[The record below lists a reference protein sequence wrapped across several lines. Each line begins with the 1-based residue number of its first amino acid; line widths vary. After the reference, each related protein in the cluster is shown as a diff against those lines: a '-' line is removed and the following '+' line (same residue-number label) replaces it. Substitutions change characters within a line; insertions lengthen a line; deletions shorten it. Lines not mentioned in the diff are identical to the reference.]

1 MVHKSRIKEFSLN
14 IFLYFC
20 LTDSIFLHF
29 TSMNVAVI
37 LAGGSGQRMGGE
49 LPKQFLKVAGKR
61 IIEHTIEVFEQNE
74 HIDEIAIVCNPDF
87 IAPVEQLIVNDQ
99 WHKVKKMLKGG
110 KERYLSS
117 IAAIQAYDN
126 DDINLI
132 FHDAVRPLINDRIID
147 DCLKAL
153 ETYQAVDVAIP
164 ATDTIIQVNSQDIIE
179 AIPNRAVLRNGQTP
193 QCFKR
198 GIIRQAYE
206 RALKDPQFKTTDD
219 CGVVLKYMPEVPI
232 FVVKGENF
240 NMKITYAEDL
250 FLIDKLFQL
259 KSIKEREHKLSATAE
274 QIVPNKIAV
283 VFGGSYGIGAEV
295 VKLMRELGAVV
306 YSFSRSQNNVDVSDH
321 EAVRNALQNI
331 YQKNKRIDYVIC
343 TAGLLVKEPLYSMD
357 YPEIVQSFN
366 VNYLG
371 AVNVC
376 KEAYPFLKES
386 KGSLLLYT
394 SSSYT
399 RGRMMYSIYSSTKA
413 AIVNLVQA
421 LSEEWYSM
429 NVRINCINP
438 ERTKTPMRQKNF
450 GIEPEDT
457 LLKPEAVAVAS
468 VNTLVSRLTG
478 EVIDVRR

>member
-1 MVHKSRIKEFSLN
+1 
-14 IFLYFC
+14 
-20 LTDSIFLHF
+20 
-29 TSMNVAVI
+29 
-37 LAGGSGQRMGGE
+37 MGGE
-49 LPKQFLKVAGKR
+49 LPKQFLKVAGKQ

-74 HIDEIAIVCNPDF
+74 RIDEIAIVCNPDF

-99 WHKVKKMLKGG
+99 WQKVKKILKGG

-132 FHDAVRPLINDRIID
+132 FHDAVRPLINDRIIN

-164 ATDTIIQVNSQDIIE
+164 ATDTIIQVNGQDIIG

-232 FVVKGENF
+232 YVVKGENF
-240 NMKITYAEDL
+240 NMKVTYAEDL

-259 KSIKEREHKLSATAE
+259 KSIKDKDHKLSPMAE
-274 QIVPNKIAV
+274 RVVPNKIAV

-306 YSFSRSQNNVDVSDH
+306 YSFSRSQNHVDVSDP
-321 EAVRNALQNI
+321 EAVRSALQNV
-331 YQKNKRIDYVIC
+331 YQKNRRIDYVIC
-343 TAGLLVKEPLYSMD
+343 TAGLLVKEPLYSMG
-357 YPEIVQSFN
+357 YAEIVQSFN

-376 KEAYPFLKES
+376 KEAYPILKES

-421 LSEEWYSM
+421 LSEEWNAM
-429 NVRINCINP
+429 GIRINCINP

-457 LLKPEAVAVAS
+457 LLKPEIVAIAS